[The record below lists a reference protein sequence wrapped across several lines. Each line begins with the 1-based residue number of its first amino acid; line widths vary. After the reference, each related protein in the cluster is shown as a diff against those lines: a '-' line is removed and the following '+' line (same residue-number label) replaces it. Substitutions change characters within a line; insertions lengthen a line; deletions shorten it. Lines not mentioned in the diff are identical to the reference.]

1 MAQHAFSENWNS
13 ILQINTC
20 KANNQLRNKLKIFSQ
35 FSKKNLHSR
44 EDGKIIM
51 IFFVFSLNATPWH
64 NSQFQKI
71 SILSHKLRLQRLTII
86 SKYFLSLPR
95 KFALSGRWQ
104 NTTIFVLPLTATP
117 WHNMHFQ
124 TEGLSSIP
132 QIDTT
137 KA

>member
-1 MAQHAFSENWNS
+1 MAQLAFSEDLNS

-20 KANNQLRNKLKIFSQ
+20 KANSQLRNKFKIFSQ
-35 FSKKNLHSR
+35 FSKKNLHSIP
-44 EDGKIIM
+44 KIIM
-51 IFFVFSLNATPWH
+51 IFFVFSLNVTPWH
-64 NSQFQKI
+64 NNQFQKI